1 MPTRKRVVNISGVFF
16 RFCRTSR
23 RICRRT
29 SSTGLR
35 PHIGSEIT
43 RVDSYHLFR
52 FWLKLYN
59 QSPRVRR
66 KTYLSRQ
73 PGTIRLVVNRLY
85 LWHRNKERENPIIS
99 VRFSMKALPFR
110 KDLPGGRT
118 ERQPAS
124 GFRKRIRRNDTG
136 TTVCTLQPPG
146 RRRTVVSAG
155 PEAIK
160 KAVPRKRGTAW
171 LSARIRPR
179 TARHEKI

>member
-85 LWHRNKERENPIIS
+85 LWHRNKGQENPIIS
-99 VRFSMKALPFR
+99 VGFSMKALPFR

-136 TTVCTLQPPG
+136 THPHRLHAPAAGSKENRSFRRAGSYQKKPFPG
-146 RRRTVVSAG
+146 NEERLGYQRV
-155 PEAIK
+155 
-160 KAVPRKRGTAW
+160 
-171 LSARIRPR
+171 
-179 TARHEKI
+179 